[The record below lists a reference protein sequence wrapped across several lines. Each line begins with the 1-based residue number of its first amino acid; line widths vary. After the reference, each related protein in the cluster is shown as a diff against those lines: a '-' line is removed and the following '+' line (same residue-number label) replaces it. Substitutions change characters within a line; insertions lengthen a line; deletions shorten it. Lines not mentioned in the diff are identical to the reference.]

1 MSGSDENFEYV
12 SDQARF
18 EKLCYHWS
26 ELPAIGLDTE
36 FIRTRTYYSKVGLL
50 QFGDSTG
57 CYLVDPL
64 AVTDWEPLRR
74 LLAATRI
81 VIHASGEDLGLLYNL
96 LGCVPGDL
104 FDTQLAAAFLGEGFS
119 LSYRDIVNRFCGVAL
134 PKSETRSNW
143 LQRPLSP
150 AQLEYAADDVRFL
163 PALQEILEQRLSD
176 GNVREWFDEDCR
188 RLLAGAAFNEN
199 PESWKNSYKQ
209 INDFNSLNDRG
220 LILLRQLC
228 YWREREMRA
237 RDMPRNWIAGDKALV
252 ALARHSAKSDVIDS
266 AVIQSAAGIDRKF
279 AKRNAVDLS
288 KFLQQTAES
297 MAVPERGMSG
307 SPLDHAER
315 EKLKK
320 CRELAR
326 SEAVRIGIS
335 PELLGKRKQLQQ
347 LVHVHAR
354 TGRIVWP
361 AELHGWRQRVLAPG
375 LAAILPETT
384 AVASN

>member
-1 MSGSDENFEYV
+1 MRGFGGNFEYV

-18 EKLCYHWS
+18 EKLCFHWS

-50 QFGDSTG
+50 QFGDNSG

-64 AVTDWEPLRR
+64 TVTDWEPLRR

-81 VIHASGEDLGLLYNL
+81 IIHASGEDLGLLYNL

-119 LSYRDIVNRFCGVAL
+119 LSYRDIVNRFCGVEL

-143 LQRPLSP
+143 LQRPLRP

-163 PALQEILEQRLSD
+163 PALQEILEQRLSA
-176 GNVREWFDEDCR
+176 GNAREWFDEDCR
-188 RLLAGAAFNEN
+188 RLLSVAELTED

-228 YWREREMRA
+228 YWREQQMRV
-237 RDMPRNWIAGDKALV
+237 RDMPRNWIAGDKELV
-252 ALARHSAKSDVIDS
+252 ALARHSAKSDVVDS
-266 AVIQSAAGIDRKF
+266 AVIQSAAGIDRRF
-279 AKRNAVDLS
+279 AKRYAVELS
-288 KFLQQTAES
+288 KFLQQTPET
-297 MAVPERGMSG
+297 MAVPERGLSG
-307 SPLDHAER
+307 SPLDHVER

-326 SEAVRIGIS
+326 SEAERIGIS

-361 AELHGWRQRVLAPG
+361 AEFHGWRQRVLAPG
-375 LAAILPETT
+375 LAEILPETK